1 MYFIKKLFHYDL
13 VIVIKN
19 IKGKYVDPD
28 PKTYNDEKV
37 KINFETIVNYC
48 KENLDFKFNKIEYI
62 DVPLEWN
69 DILKCKTKKKDKA
82 ISKKFLPNKMNE
94 KQFLE
99 YELEDDEYP
108 DDEEEE
114 ENNFQDD
121 I

>member
-1 MYFIKKLFHYDL
+1 M
-13 VIVIKN
+13 
-19 IKGKYVDPD
+19 
-28 PKTYNDEKV
+28 
-37 KINFETIVNYC
+37 
-48 KENLDFKFNKIEYI
+48 
-62 DVPLEWN
+62 EWN
-69 DILKCKTKKKDKA
+69 DILKSKTKKKDKA

-114 ENNFQDD
+114 ENDFQDD